1 VLSFLVSCSQA
12 TNLEAKNSNTS
23 DGVYPTFEVYMV
35 KGVDAN
41 TALKMPLDN
50 IPLEVSALVTS
61 VDKEYYYWD
70 GTMLNLQTSLFDKKE
85 NKDVVN
91 KPFVLIINGKR
102 VYCAVFLTHASSAN
116 SSEYGV
122 FIDPTNTDFINIYTK
137 K

>member
-70 GTMLNLQTSLFDKKE
+70 GTMLNLQTSLFEKK
-85 NKDVVN
+85 KI
-91 KPFVLIINGKR
+91 KMLLISP
-102 VYCAVFLTHASSAN
+102 L
-116 SSEYGV
+116 
-122 FIDPTNTDFINIYTK
+122 FI
-137 K
+137 